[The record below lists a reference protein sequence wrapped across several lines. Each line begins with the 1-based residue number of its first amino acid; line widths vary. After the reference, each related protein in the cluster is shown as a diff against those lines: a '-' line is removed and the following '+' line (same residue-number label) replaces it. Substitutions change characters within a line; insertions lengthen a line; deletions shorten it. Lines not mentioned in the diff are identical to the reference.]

1 MNDIDYQSLLSSYQK
16 KVSELI
22 NQVIVYEA
30 KINSLSLVNNELNSK
45 LEKLEK
51 LENQKTTRK
60 KLDNSLEDF

>member
-30 KINSLSLVNNELNSK
+30 KINSLSSLINELTVENDKLKKPKKVTK
-45 LEKLEK
+45 LE
-51 LENQKTTRK
+51 ENF
-60 KLDNSLEDF
+60 E

>member
-1 MNDIDYQSLLSSYQK
+1 MNDIDYQALLSSYQK

-30 KINSLSLVNNELNSK
+30 KINSLSSTNSELISK
-45 LEKLEK
+45 IEK

-60 KLDNSLEDF
+60 KLEDYS

>member
-30 KINSLSLVNNELNSK
+30 RINSLSSLTSELNSK
-45 LEKLEK
+45 LGK
-51 LENQKTTRK
+51 LENQKITRK
-60 KLDNSLEDF
+60 KTDNSSEDF

>member
-30 KINSLSLVNNELNSK
+30 KINSLSSLNNELSSK
-45 LEKLEK
+45 LES
-51 LENQKTTRK
+51 QRPTRK
-60 KLDNSLEDF
+60 KSDNSSEDFS

>member
-30 KINSLSLVNNELNSK
+30 RINSLSLLNSELNSK
-45 LEKLEK
+45 LGK
-51 LENQKTTRK
+51 LENQKVTRK
-60 KLDNSLEDF
+60 KTDNSSEDF

>member
-1 MNDIDYQSLLSSYQK
+1 MNDIDYQSILAAYQK

-30 KINSLSLVNNELNSK
+30 KINSLSSTNGELISK
-45 LEKLEK
+45 VQK

-60 KLDNSLEDF
+60 KSEDFT